1 MISVHEA
8 SDIGRC
14 CYLYVAIVVVLPL
27 LLVISALVV
36 AIVTGIVGRVVH
48 IAVALWLSLLMPSLL
63 LLLLTKTSPLDNHCQ
78 QNLFPHLADFRPF
91 MFDPI
96 KVPKENG
103 VEGIR
108 IQVGLSLLRQREL

>member
-1 MISVHEA
+1 MLFDAANVTVVV
-8 SDIGRC
+8 C
-14 CYLYVAIVVVLPL
+14 CYLLSCCSCCSATVV
-27 LLVISALVV
+27 
-36 AIVTGIVGRVVH
+36 GH
-48 IAVALWLSLLMPSLL
+48 ICTCCGYCHRYSWPTRPSAVALWLSLLMPSLL
-63 LLLLTKTSPLDNHCQ
+63 LRLLTKTLPLDNHCQ

-108 IQVGLSLLRQREL
+108 IQVGLSLLRHREL